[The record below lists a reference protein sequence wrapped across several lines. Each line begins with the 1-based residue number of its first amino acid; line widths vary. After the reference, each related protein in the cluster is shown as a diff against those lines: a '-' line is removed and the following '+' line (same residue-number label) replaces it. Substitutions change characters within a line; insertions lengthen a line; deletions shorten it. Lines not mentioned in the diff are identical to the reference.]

1 MILHQTSCQLGN
13 IRHWIND
20 GSMIPDW
27 VRRQMSSEAA
37 SNGTFLVATPIGAA
51 RVHPGDIVIEHR
63 GQLWSRSPDEVS
75 QLLHGFEAEAAL
87 PIAAI
92 GPGKE
97 AQFGTKRK
105 VARER
110 KPGSER
116 RVGFRPPI
124 GKMPSIEWVHT
135 AELTVDQSYQRSVD
149 NEASRRLI
157 TSIAANFD
165 WRLCAPLVVSRR
177 QDGSKV
183 IIDGQHRWAAAV
195 RRGDLLQLPC
205 CLFTYD
211 NPEDEARMF
220 IVANRARKPMN
231 RLDDFHAALAAADE
245 DAVEIHRLV
254 TDAGLRMARN
264 TSSTAWKAGEVAFTS
279 AIAFALRRHGPAI
292 VSAALTS
299 IAEAYEGHP
308 LTYGASIFGAL
319 IKIFANPPEGFEP
332 DDLVP
337 TLREFDMAVLSRIVH
352 GLSGGDSRAV
362 AVHSAILERLAQARP
377 FGVHMVDLFSQ
388 GPATPV
394 G

>member
-1 MILHQTSCQLGN
+1 MILQQTACELGDVRN
-13 IRHWIND
+13 WTND
-20 GSMIPDW
+20 GSSIPDW
-27 VRRQMSSEAA
+27 VRIQIFGEPAP
-37 SNGTFLVATPIGAA
+37 NGTFLIATPVGTA
-51 RVHPGDIVIEHR
+51 RVHPGDVVIEHQ
-63 GQLWSRSPDEVS
+63 GQLWSRSPEEVP
-75 QLLHGFEAEAAL
+75 QLIDGFGAKAAL

-92 GPGKE
+92 GPGKD
-97 AQFGTKRK
+97 AQFGTKSKAGNGRK
-105 VARER
+105 RGGER
-110 KPGSER
+110 KI
-116 RVGFRPPI
+116 GFRPPI

-135 AELTVDQSYQRSVD
+135 AELTVDQSYQRSID
-149 NEASRRLI
+149 NEGSRRLI
-157 TSIAANFD
+157 ASIAANFD

-177 QDGSKV
+177 PDGSKV

-245 DAVEIHRLV
+245 DAVEIQRLV
-254 TDAGLRMARN
+254 TEAGLSMARN

-279 AIAFALRRHGPAI
+279 SIAAALRRQGPAV

-319 IKIFANPPEGFEP
+319 TKLFANPPEGFDP

-337 TLREFDMAVLSRIVH
+337 TLKRFDMATLGEIVR

-362 AVHSAILERLAQARP
+362 AVHSAILDGLSQEKRAES
-377 FGVHMVDLFSQ
+377 DLL
-388 GPATPV
+388 V
-394 G
+394 